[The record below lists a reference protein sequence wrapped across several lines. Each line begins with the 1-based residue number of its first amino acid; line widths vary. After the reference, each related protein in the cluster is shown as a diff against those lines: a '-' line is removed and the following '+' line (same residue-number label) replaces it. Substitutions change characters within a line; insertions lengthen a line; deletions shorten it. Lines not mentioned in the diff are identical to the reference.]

1 MSKLVA
7 GTNVPNRY
15 FQTREKKHHH
25 HHPNLFYRSLIFLH
39 LYAFSLLAVSFS
51 TQKQNDFD
59 VVLFFSHL
67 VYIFRGVF
75 FSFFLYT
82 SLRVFSFGKKTIK
95 KQKKHTYENRCLVF
109 VCLHMDMR
117 KIRWDYYTFRKV
129 KMT

>member
-75 FSFFLYT
+75 FFLLLVYIFACIQFWKENNKET
-82 SLRVFSFGKKTIK
+82 KKTHIRK
-95 KQKKHTYENRCLVF
+95 SMSGICLPPHGHAKDSMGL
-109 VCLHMDMR
+109 LHVS
-117 KIRWDYYTFRKV
+117 KS
-129 KMT
+129 